1 MQNKRMVKRYFGV
14 VYAMKTNTLRDR
26 LTQVGRTSEGKN
38 NTIAVFTNPFYT
50 EQDVYKRQ
58 VQSIFL
64 WFVESMHSGG
74 QI

>member
-14 VYAMKTNTLRDR
+14 VYAMKTNTLGDR

-50 EQDVYKRQ
+50 EHEFRRKPSNLIDIDR
-58 VQSIFL
+58 IL
-64 WFVESMHSGG
+64 EEEWL
-74 QI
+74 